1 MLSLRLR
8 LKVIKHDRMSIPVT
22 LSGMITVADV
32 TALLC
37 GYGGER
43 YSPNQR
49 RHVTFHVSNPAC
61 RHFPNASIL
70 LSIGTV
76 SL

>member
-32 TALLC
+32 T
-37 GYGGER
+37 
-43 YSPNQR
+43 
-49 RHVTFHVSNPAC
+49 
-61 RHFPNASIL
+61 
-70 LSIGTV
+70 
-76 SL
+76 